1 MCAVRVI
8 DPSRSVPRYST
19 AASDLPHDL
28 PYILKSRAASLA
40 KFLEYFWNLERARN
54 WYNRDIVLR
63 YDFLVLFPL
72 LGNRTSRTTDTDI
85 RYKKLDHRIDI

>member
-19 AASDLPHDL
+19 AASHLLHDL
-28 PYILKSRAASLA
+28 RYILKSRAASLT
-40 KFLEYFWNLERARN
+40 KFLEYFWNLERASN
-54 WYNRDIVLR
+54 WCNRDIVSR
-63 YDFLVLFPL
+63 YDFLVFFPL
-72 LGNRTSRTTDTDI
+72 LGNRTSRSTDADI